1 MDIVEITPRYDL
13 NQITCITTGLLIANW
28 RSGKG
33 QLFRATLV
41 QLSKIGLS
49 RHASE
54 YRSLYLPGAVTTY
67 RFRGSPLEH
76 RITARSS
83 K

>member
-1 MDIVEITPRYDL
+1 VHYHWSADRQSD
-13 NQITCITTGLLIANW
+13 
-28 RSGKG
+28 RSSGKG

-41 QLSKIGLS
+41 QLSKIGLA

-67 RFRGSPLEH
+67 RFRGRPLEH